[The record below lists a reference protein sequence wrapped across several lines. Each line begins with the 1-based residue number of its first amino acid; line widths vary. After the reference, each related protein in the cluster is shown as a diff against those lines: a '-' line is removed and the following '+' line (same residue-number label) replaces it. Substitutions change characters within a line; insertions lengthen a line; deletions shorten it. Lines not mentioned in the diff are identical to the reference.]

1 MYIGGSASKPPLRG
15 VTPLRTLYSKTP
27 DMGVFETGFQ
37 RDMSLWWGVGLSPTS
52 TAAKEQ
58 HAMPD
63 TIFAPATPAGGAIA
77 VIRASGPDCARALFA
92 LTGKT
97 PDATPRRM
105 ARAAITSAG
114 KQLDDAMAVFYRAPA
129 SYTGEDM
136 FELFC
141 HGGPAVLRA
150 VLGALTEEGLR
161 PAEPG
166 EFTRRAFL
174 NGKMDLTQSEAVMDL
189 IQAQAR
195 LSADAALEQM
205 QGRLR
210 DEIVTV
216 EALLTDAL
224 SAISAAIDYPEE
236 LDEDVFTA
244 LPGQLAVA
252 RASLESLIAQ
262 GKGGR
267 VLREGFRVVLMGRPN
282 AGKSSLLNA
291 LLGYDRAIVTPQPGT
306 TRDVLEEALTLDG
319 IPLRL
324 FDTAGLREAADEAE
338 REGVARAR
346 DAFSQADAVLVLLD
360 GSAPLTEA
368 DFSLLRDTVNAPRV
382 LLRTKA
388 DLPKGWDVRLEGLH
402 PNERLMD
409 ISVRTGEGIEPL
421 REALKTI
428 AGPIAGAYVTNA
440 RHIHAL
446 QEALC
451 AVRQAKA
458 AADYDCAATDIR
470 DALSALG
477 HITGRAVD
485 DAVIDRI
492 FERFCVG
499 K

>member
-1 MYIGGSASKPPLRG
+1 
-15 VTPLRTLYSKTP
+15 
-27 DMGVFETGFQ
+27 
-37 RDMSLWWGVGLSPTS
+37 
-52 TAAKEQ
+52 
-58 HAMPD
+58 MPD

-97 PDATPRRM
+97 METTPRRM
-105 ARAAITSAG
+105 ARAVISHTG
-114 KQLDDAMAVFYRAPA
+114 KRLDDAMAVFYRAPV

-150 VLGALTEEGLR
+150 VLGALAEEGLR

-174 NGKMDLTQSEAVMDL
+174 NGKVDLTQAEAVMDL

-210 DEIVTV
+210 REIEAA

-236 LDEDVFTA
+236 MDEDVFTA
-244 LPGQLAVA
+244 LPGQLLAA
-252 RASLESLIAQ
+252 RESLAALIAQ

-267 VLREGFRVVLMGRPN
+267 VLREGFKVVLIGRPN

-319 IPLRL
+319 VPLRL
-324 FDTAGLREAADEAE
+324 YDTAGLREAADEAE
-338 REGVARAR
+338 REGVTRAR
-346 DAFSQADAVLVLLD
+346 DAFAQADAVLVLLD
-360 GSAPLTEA
+360 GSTPPTEA
-368 DFSLLRDTVNAPRV
+368 DFALLRDTANAPRV

-388 DLPKGWDVRLEGLH
+388 DLGKAWPDDAFAEILPEDGRFIGV
-402 PNERLMD
+402 
-409 ISVRTGEGIEPL
+409 SVRTGEGLSAL
-421 REALKTI
+421 REALKAI
-428 AGPIAGAYVTNA
+428 AGPVAGAYVTNA
-440 RHIHAL
+440 RHIYAL
-446 QEALC
+446 EEALC
-451 AVRQAKA
+451 AVRQAKD

-470 DALSALG
+470 DALCALG
-477 HITGRAVD
+477 RITGRAVD
-485 DAVIDRI
+485 DAVIENI
-492 FERFCVG
+492 FARFCVG